1 MVYEKYTM
9 RCQKIEVMHT
19 ASMATADILCVV
31 AFIFGIPGYKGMYWC
46 KRKLT
51 LD

>member
-1 MVYEKYTM
+1 MQ
-9 RCQKIEVMHT
+9 CQKIEGMHT
-19 ASMATADILCVV
+19 ASMATADILRVV
-31 AFIFGIPGYKGMYWC
+31 AFIFGFPGYKGMYWY